1 MHDLHTHVDVDV
13 PAEALFAVLVDFP
26 SYTEWNPYIRKIG
39 GALVVGE
46 KLAVSMHAGKN
57 GPSAFT
63 PTVVRYEP
71 GRAFAW
77 LGTYI
82 VPGLLDGEHTFE
94 VEARGASASRLVH
107 REVWRGLVWRIHR
120 RFWIEG
126 TTTGFHAMNGA
137 IKRRAESLDAVRAA
151 AE

>member
-13 PAEALFAVLVDFP
+13 SADALFATLVDFA
-26 SYTEWNPYIRKIG
+26 SYPEWNPYIRRIRG
-39 GALVVGE
+39 VLAVGE
-46 KLAVSMHAGKN
+46 KLSVNTHAGNN

-71 GRAFAW
+71 GHAFAW

-94 VEARGASASRLVH
+94 VEPRSASTSRLVH
-107 REVWRGLVWRIHR
+107 REVWRGPVWRIHR

-137 IKRRAESLDAVRAA
+137 IKRRAEALDNVRAA